1 MENENKD
8 LNKAEQS
15 KDVSKKKKI
24 LKYVLNGVV
33 WGVIL
38 GFLIYSGLKVIDVKT
53 GYKLLPNHSAVI
65 VSDSMSYVN
74 EANYSYLDKDNTKPI
89 KKNDVI
95 HTSNFK
101 DFDDVKLIEDVA
113 IYLAKD
119 GTLICHRVIDKYE
132 DNGIQYIVTRG
143 DANNTTDAPVNF
155 DLVRGRVTSVTGGGG
170 AVLFFQSPYFVLAL
184 CGTGFFIL
192 LGYLIF
198 NLKTEKKAAGVVEE
212 VPTTEEKPVEQPKV
226 EEPKLEPVK
235 EEPKP
240 EPVKVEKKPSNQED
254 LNKKMAELKAAEE
267 AAKKAEES
275 AKQAEA
281 RARAAKEEI
290 QKDKPEQPAR
300 VNGRFVSKKAAPAK
314 PASNS
319 SRWTK
324 ENNPSANKK
333 RAEGGNQ

>member
-1 MENENKD
+1 MEEQEKKVE
-8 LNKAEQS
+8 KAEQS

-33 WGVIL
+33 WGIIL
-38 GFLIYSGLKVIDVKT
+38 GFLIYSGLKVIDVKS
-53 GYKLLPNHSAVI
+53 GYKVLPNHSAVI

-132 DNGIQYIVTRG
+132 DNGIKYIVTRG
-143 DANNTTDAPVNF
+143 DANNATDAPVNF

-198 NLKTEKKAAGVVEE
+198 NLKTEKKAAGVDEE
-212 VPTTEEKPVEQPKV
+212 VPAIEEKPDEQPKV
-226 EEPKLEPVK
+226 EEL
-235 EEPKP
+235 KP
-240 EPVKVEKKPSNQED
+240 EPVKVEKKPSNEED

-290 QKDKPEQPAR
+290 QKDKPEQPER

-314 PASNS
+314 LVSNS
-319 SRWTK
+319 SKWTK

>member
-1 MENENKD
+1 MEEEK
-8 LNKAEQS
+8 KTEQAEQS
-15 KDVSKKKKI
+15 KDTSKKKKI
-24 LKYVLNGVV
+24 LKYVLNGVI

-38 GFLIYSGLKVIDVKT
+38 GFLIYSGLKVIDVKS

-101 DFDDVKLIEDVA
+101 DFGDVKVYEDVA

-132 DNGIQYIVTRG
+132 DNGIKYIVTRG
-143 DANNTTDAPVNF
+143 DANNSTDAPVNF
-155 DLVRGRVTSVTGGGG
+155 ELVRGRVTSVTGGGG

-198 NLKTEKKAAGVVEE
+198 NLKTEKKAAGVEGELAVVEE
-212 VPTTEEKPVEQPKV
+212 KPIEEPKEEPVAVKKPVEEKQAEEPVAEPTPEEPEPVEEKPVEQPKV
-226 EEPKLEPVK
+226 EDT
-235 EEPKP
+235 P
-240 EPVKVEKKPSNQED
+240 EP
-254 LNKKMAELKAAEE
+254 
-267 AAKKAEES
+267 AKK
-275 AKQAEA
+275 
-281 RARAAKEEI
+281 
-290 QKDKPEQPAR
+290 
-300 VNGRFVSKKAAPAK
+300 NGRFIPKGGGQKRINWPPK
-314 PASNS
+314 NT
-319 SRWTK
+319 RWTK
-324 ENNPSANKK
+324 ENNPTANKK
-333 RAEGGNQ
+333 RAEGGDK

>member
-1 MENENKD
+1 MEEQEK
-8 LNKAEQS
+8 KVEQAEQS

-33 WGVIL
+33 WGLIL
-38 GFLIYSGLKVIDVKT
+38 GFLIYSGLKVLDVKT
-53 GYKLLPNHSAVI
+53 GYKVLPNHSAVI

-101 DFDDVKLIEDVA
+101 NFDDVKVIEDVA

-132 DNGIQYIVTRG
+132 DNGIKYIVTRG
-143 DANNTTDAPVNF
+143 DANNATDAPVNF

-170 AVLFFQSPYFVLAL
+170 TVLFFQSPYFVLAL

-198 NLKTEKKAAGVVEE
+198 NLKTEKKATGVEDTAPVVEE
-212 VPTTEEKPVEQPKV
+212 KLAEEVKPEPVKEELKAEEKPAEEVQPEPVKQEPKV
-226 EEPKLEPVK
+226 EEPKVK
-235 EEPKP
+235 EE
-240 EPVKVEKKPSNQED
+240 
-254 LNKKMAELKAAEE
+254 NK
-267 AAKKAEES
+267 
-275 AKQAEA
+275 
-281 RARAAKEEI
+281 
-290 QKDKPEQPAR
+290 PAR
-300 VNGRFVSKKAAPAK
+300 VNGRFVSKNPASK
-314 PASNS
+314 SKSNS

-324 ENNPSANKK
+324 ENNPTANKK
-333 RAEGGNQ
+333 RAEGGNK

>member
-74 EANYSYLDKDNTKPI
+74 EANYSYLDKDKTEPI

-101 DFDDVKLIEDVA
+101 NFDDVKVIEDVA
-113 IYLAKD
+113 IYLSKD

-132 DNGIQYIVTRG
+132 DGGIQYIVTRG
-143 DANNTTDAPVNF
+143 DANNVDDAPVNF

-170 AVLFFQSPYFVLAL
+170 VVLFFQSPYFVLAL

-198 NLKTEKKAAGVVEE
+198 NLKTEKKAAGVDEPISV
-212 VPTTEEKPVEQPKV
+212 EEKPIESEPVVEKPNAEETVPEVKPEPIKEQPKAEETKSEPMVEQPK
-226 EEPKLEPVK
+226 
-235 EEPKP
+235 
-240 EPVKVEKKPSNQED
+240 
-254 LNKKMAELKAAEE
+254 A
-267 AAKKAEES
+267 
-275 AKQAEA
+275 
-281 RARAAKEEI
+281 
-290 QKDKPEQPAR
+290 EQPR
-300 VNGRFVSKKAAPAK
+300 SNGRFVPKGQPQKKINWPPK
-314 PASNS
+314 NT
-319 SRWTK
+319 RWTK
-324 ENNPSANKK
+324 ENNPSVNKK
-333 RAEGGNQ
+333 RAEGGDK

>member
-1 MENENKD
+1 MKEQEK
-8 LNKAEQS
+8 KVEQAEQS

-38 GFLIYSGLKVIDVKT
+38 GFLIYSGLKVIDVKS
-53 GYKLLPNHSAVI
+53 GYKVLPNHSAVI

-89 KKNDVI
+89 KKNDII
-95 HTSNFK
+95 HTTNFK
-101 DFDDVKLIEDVA
+101 DFDDVKLIEDVV

-132 DNGIQYIVTRG
+132 DNGIKYIVTRG
-143 DANNTTDAPVNF
+143 DANNVTDAPVNF

-170 AVLFFQSPYFVLAL
+170 ALLFFQSPYFVLAL

-198 NLKTEKKAAGVVEE
+198 NLKTEKKAAGVDKE
-212 VPTTEEKPVEQPKV
+212 VPAIEEKPVEQRKV
-226 EEPKLEPVK
+226 EES
-235 EEPKP
+235 KP
-240 EPVKVEKKPSNQED
+240 ELIKVEKKPSNQED
-254 LNKKMAELKAAEE
+254 LNKKMEELKAAEK
-267 AAKKAEES
+267 AAKKVEES
-275 AKQAEA
+275 AKQAEI
-281 RARAAKEEI
+281 RAHAAKEEI
-290 QKDKPEQPAR
+290 QKDKTEQPAR
-300 VNGRFVSKKAAPAK
+300 VNGRFVSKKAAPTK
-314 PASNS
+314 PISNS

-324 ENNPSANKK
+324 ENNPSVNKK
-333 RAEGGNQ
+333 RAEGGNR